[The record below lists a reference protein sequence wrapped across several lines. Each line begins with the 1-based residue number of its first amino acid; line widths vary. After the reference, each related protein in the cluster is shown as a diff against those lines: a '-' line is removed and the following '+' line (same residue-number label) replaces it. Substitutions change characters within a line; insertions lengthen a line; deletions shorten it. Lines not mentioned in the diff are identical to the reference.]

1 MTAIQMSPAHSDKK
15 ARPVKKLLTLGD
27 FIVAAY
33 DVSERGQA
41 GGVVSLALRARMIE
55 FEGRC
60 RPVAFDRTSPFAREK
75 KE

>member
-1 MTAIQMSPAHSDKK
+1 MTATHVSPAHSVKK
-15 ARPVKKLLTLGD
+15 AKPVKKALTLGD

-33 DVSERGQA
+33 DTSEEGQA
-41 GGVVSLALRARMIE
+41 GGVVSLALRAHLIE

-60 RPVAFDRTSPFAREK
+60 RPAAFDRTSPFAREK